1 MNRPRVLIIDDE
13 PSNLGLLRQI
23 LKEEYNLFFAKG
35 GEEGLAA
42 VGRHEPALI
51 LLDVRMPDMDGY
63 EVCRRLKADPAYAG
77 IPVLFITASD
87 NADSESQGFE
97 AGGVDYIYKPVCPST
112 VRARVRN
119 HLSLVRLDQLERS
132 YRTAIVVLSEGGHY
146 NGTDTGVHIW
156 RMAAYARA
164 LADAVGWSPEQSDL
178 LELAAPM
185 HDMGK
190 IGIPDHILKKPGPLT
205 EEEWAIMRTHPR
217 IGYEILK
224 RSDGL
229 IFRMA
234 AEIALHHHEKWD
246 GSGYPAGETGEG
258 IPEASRIVAIADVFD
273 ALSVRRPYK
282 DPWPLEQV
290 LATMRDGAGQHFDP
304 RLLARF
310 LEIMPEILRL
320 KTQWD
325 TREAR
330 GDYQIGCV
338 R

>member
-1 MNRPRVLIIDDE
+1 MSRPRVLIIDDE

-63 EVCRRLKADPAYAG
+63 EVCRRLKADPAHAG

-119 HLSLVRLDQLERS
+119 HLSLVRLDQLECS
-132 YRTAIVVLSEGGHY
+132 YRTAIVMLSEAGHY
-146 NGTDTGVHIW
+146 NDTDTGVHIW

-164 LADAVGWSPEQSDL
+164 LADAAGWSPEQSDL
-178 LELAAPM
+178 LGLAAPM

-205 EEEWAIMRTHPR
+205 EEEWIIMRSHPR
-217 IGYEILK
+217 IGYEILR
-224 RSDGL
+224 RSDAP
-229 IFRMA
+229 IFAWRRRLPCTPTRNGTA
-234 AEIALHHHEKWD
+234 
-246 GSGYPAGETGEG
+246 PA
-258 IPEASRIVAIADVFD
+258 IPPA
-273 ALSVRRPYK
+273 RP
-282 DPWPLEQV
+282 
-290 LATMRDGAGQHFDP
+290 
-304 RLLARF
+304 
-310 LEIMPEILRL
+310 
-320 KTQWD
+320 
-325 TREAR
+325 AR
-330 GDYQIGCV
+330 GSPRRRGSWPSPTSLTP
-338 R
+338 

>member
-1 MNRPRVLIIDDE
+1 
-13 PSNLGLLRQI
+13 
-23 LKEEYNLFFAKG
+23 
-35 GEEGLAA
+35 
-42 VGRHEPALI
+42 
-51 LLDVRMPDMDGY
+51 
-63 EVCRRLKADPAYAG
+63 
-77 IPVLFITASD
+77 
-87 NADSESQGFE
+87 
-97 AGGVDYIYKPVCPST
+97 VDYIYKPVCPST
-112 VRARVRN
+112 VRARVRT

-132 YRTAIVVLSEGGHY
+132 YRTAIVMLSEAGHY
-146 NGTDTGVHIW
+146 NDTDTGVHIW

-164 LADAVGWSPEQSDL
+164 LADAAGWSSDQSEL

-282 DPWPLEQV
+282 EPWPLEQV

-304 RLLARF
+304 RLLACF

-320 KTQWD
+320 KAQWD
-325 TREAR
+325 TREER
-330 GDYQIGCV
+330 GIT

>member
-1 MNRPRVLIIDDE
+1 MSRPRVLIIDDE

-63 EVCRRLKADPAYAG
+63 EVCRRLKADPAHAG

-119 HLSLVRLDQLERS
+119 HLSLVRLDQLECS
-132 YRTAIVVLSEGGHY
+132 YRTAIVMLSEAGHY
-146 NGTDTGVHIW
+146 NDTDTGVHIW

-164 LADAVGWSPEQSDL
+164 LADAAGWSPEQSDL

-205 EEEWAIMRTHPR
+205 EEEWVIMRSHPR
-217 IGYEILK
+217 IGYEILR
-224 RSDGL
+224 RSDAP

-246 GSGYPAGETGEG
+246 GSGYPSGETGEG

-282 DPWPLEQV
+282 EPWPLDRV
-290 LATMRDGAGQHFDP
+290 LATMRDGSGQHFDP
-304 RLLARF
+304 RLLSRF

-320 KTQWD
+320 KAQWD
-325 TREAR
+325 AREER
-330 GDYQIGCV
+330 GDYQMGCV

>member
-1 MNRPRVLIIDDE
+1 
-13 PSNLGLLRQI
+13 
-23 LKEEYNLFFAKG
+23 
-35 GEEGLAA
+35 
-42 VGRHEPALI
+42 
-51 LLDVRMPDMDGY
+51 
-63 EVCRRLKADPAYAG
+63 
-77 IPVLFITASD
+77 
-87 NADSESQGFE
+87 SE
-97 AGGVDYIYKPVCPST
+97 
-112 VRARVRN
+112 
-119 HLSLVRLDQLERS
+119 
-132 YRTAIVVLSEGGHY
+132 
-146 NGTDTGVHIW
+146 
-156 RMAAYARA
+156 
-164 LADAVGWSPEQSDL
+164 L

-205 EEEWAIMRTHPR
+205 EEEWVIMRTHPR
-217 IGYEILK
+217 IGYEILS
-224 RSDGL
+224 RSDAP

-282 DPWPLEQV
+282 EPWPLEQV
-290 LATMRDGAGQHFDP
+290 LATLRDGAGQHFDP

-320 KTQWD
+320 KSQWD
-325 TREAR
+325 TREER
-330 GDYQIGCV
+330 EIT